1 MTDSNYNHGKHRKGM
16 LLVHVVF
23 VTKYRRT
30 CLVDEYADTCK
41 QVLRDS
47 AQKLGIEVKEIEID
61 KNHVHMLID
70 YPPTVAISTI
80 VMLAPGEKG
89 HFGPGEK
96 GHFPVR

>member
-61 KNHVHMLID
+61 KDHVLSANRCYQHNSKTSKAGID
-70 YPPTVAISTI
+70 
-80 VMLAPGEKG
+80 K
-89 HFGPGEK
+89 
-96 GHFPVR
+96 